1 MLVEVEKEAF
11 QNLMKKVDELHAGVI
26 SKKEEPLSDWIDGQT
41 VLKMLG
47 VSKRTLQS
55 FRDQGK
61 IEFSMVS
68 RKLIYYNRNSIEQLM
83 NRNVFKPFN
92 Q

>member
-1 MLVEVEKEAF
+1 MLIEVEKEAF
-11 QNLMKKVDELHAGVI
+11 QNLIKKVDEMHAGVI
-26 SKKEEPLSDWIDGQT
+26 SKKEEPQSDWIDGQT

-68 RKLIYYNRNSIEQLM
+68 RKLIYYSKKSVEELL
-83 NRNVFKPFN
+83 NRNVYKPFN

>member
-1 MLVEVEKEAF
+1 MLIEVEKEAF
-11 QNLMKKVDELHAGVI
+11 QNLIKKVDEMHAGVI
-26 SKKEEPLSDWIDGQT
+26 SKKEEPKSDWIDGQT

-68 RKLIYYNRNSIEQLM
+68 RKLIYYSKKSVEELL
-83 NRNVFKPFN
+83 NRNVYKPFN